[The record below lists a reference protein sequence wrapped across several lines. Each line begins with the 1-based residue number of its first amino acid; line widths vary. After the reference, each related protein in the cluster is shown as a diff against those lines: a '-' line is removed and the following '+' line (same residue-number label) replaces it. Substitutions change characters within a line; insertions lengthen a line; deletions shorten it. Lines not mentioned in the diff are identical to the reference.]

1 MLNNLARYC
10 LIRGPFSILRV
21 QGKSFKKYVFVIIKY
36 NYHIE
41 ANSLFFLNPSSSL
54 FLNSES
60 LFYYA
65 RHARSGG
72 KALSVE
78 EIRALLA
85 PPVKEEKAEPTLQ
98 VTTIAES
105 TAQEI
110 ESGTTINLDTSFENC
125 SRNDRKVRSH
135 PDNTELTTI
144 LEQHDGPQSDP
155 HPTTHSPQSPHPTT
169 NSPQSP
175 HPTTHS
181 PQSGPHT
188 ATDDSEV
195 HESTVPAKFPSTSTA
210 PSASTRVAFAS
221 EVDTRHGGTYQTS
234 PVDKDGTADG
244 TQEGRY
250 AGIHM

>member
-1 MLNNLARYC
+1 M
-10 LIRGPFSILRV
+10 
-21 QGKSFKKYVFVIIKY
+21 
-36 NYHIE
+36 
-41 ANSLFFLNPSSSL
+41 
-54 FLNSES
+54 NSES

-110 ESGTTINLDTSFENC
+110 ESGTTSNLDTSFESC
-125 SRNDRKVRSH
+125 SRNDRKVGSH

-169 NSPQSP
+169 HSPQSP
-175 HPTTHS
+175 H
-181 PQSGPHT
+181 T
-188 ATDDSEV
+188 AIDGSEV
-195 HESTVPAKFPSTSTA
+195 HESTVPANLSSTSTV
-210 PSASTRVAFAS
+210 PSASVAFAS
-221 EVDTRHGGTYQTS
+221 EVDTSRHGGTYQTS
-234 PVDKDGTADG
+234 PVDEDSTVDGTK
-244 TQEGRY
+244 EGRY
-250 AGIHM
+250 AGIHIVIIYMQIVL